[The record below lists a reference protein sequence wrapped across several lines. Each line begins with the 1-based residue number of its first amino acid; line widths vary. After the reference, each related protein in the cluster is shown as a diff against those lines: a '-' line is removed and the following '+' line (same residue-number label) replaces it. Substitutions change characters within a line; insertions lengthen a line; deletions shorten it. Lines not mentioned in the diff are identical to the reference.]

1 MKLNYKV
8 SGSGEPLIILH
19 GLFGMLDNWQT
30 VGKNLEKYFTV
41 YLIDQRNHGRSPHDD
56 LHSYSAM
63 ADDLN
68 EFLIQ
73 TGISSANILGHSMGG
88 KTAMQFA
95 LTYPKEIKKLI
106 VVDIGIK
113 KYPGGHEEIMDALLS
128 IDLKTV
134 HYRADA
140 EKILLNKIPNF
151 SVRQFLLKSLQRNSG
166 GSYSWKFNLDA
177 LYNNYEENILTEIK
191 ATHVF
196 SGETLFISGEK
207 SPYILKEDWPKIQLL
222 FPNARWKIIANAGHW
237 VHAEQP
243 DLLIDEIVKFIND

>member
-95 LTYPKEIKKLI
+95 LTYPKEIKK
-106 VVDIGIK
+106 
-113 KYPGGHEEIMDALLS
+113 
-128 IDLKTV
+128 
-134 HYRADA
+134 
-140 EKILLNKIPNF
+140 
-151 SVRQFLLKSLQRNSG
+151 
-166 GSYSWKFNLDA
+166 
-177 LYNNYEENILTEIK
+177 
-191 ATHVF
+191 
-196 SGETLFISGEK
+196 
-207 SPYILKEDWPKIQLL
+207 
-222 FPNARWKIIANAGHW
+222 
-237 VHAEQP
+237 
-243 DLLIDEIVKFIND
+243 